1 MPSVALNGRSLRIIK
16 LEGLKLDGSCS
27 VNLPSLKSLYLDNVP
42 FGEGVNHTLRNLMIG
57 CPSLENFALTGNR
70 YRYSEFA
77 ISSSSLKYL
86 ELKIHCKAVNLVASK
101 LQSLVVDCRGDQ
113 QICFSKLTCLENL
126 TLSMSKGFAHINVV
140 SPTLKLFSL
149 KKLNDE
155 KAMVTTETPN
165 LVSFNYEGN
174 IEFSITM
181 KTPNPQLK
189 GSFSFGRRSGIPD
202 EDWYPKLMTFFS
214 NINCLWKSL
223 SLRSN
228 EDEVRKNA

>member
-1 MPSVALNGRSLRIIK
+1 M
-16 LEGLKLDGSCS
+16 DGSCS

-57 CPSLENFALTGNR
+57 CPSLENLALTGYR
-70 YRYSEFA
+70 YRYSEIK

-86 ELKIHCKAVNLVASK
+86 ELKIHCKLVNVIASN
-101 LQSLVVDCRGDQ
+101 LQSLVVDCRGDPHIGFSSCTTIRDLSLTDYNGYD
-113 QICFSKLTCLENL
+113 QISKLTCLENL
-126 TLSMSKGFAHINVV
+126 TLSMSEGFGHINVV
-140 SPTLKLFSL
+140 SPTLKRFSL

-181 KTPNPQLK
+181 KTPNRQLE

-214 NINCLWKSL
+214 NINCLWNSL
-223 SLRSN
+223 IYNQILQQ
-228 EDEVRKNA
+228 